1 MAGHH
6 SDRRTSFRDNALIS
20 SFKKNI
26 FFNYIGQLYTTLIG
40 ILILPMY
47 LQYMGPEA
55 YGLVGFYVLVQAWMN
70 LLDMGMTP
78 TLGREVARLKEHPS
92 EHWRLV
98 TVVNTLESLFL
109 VLAASLGLT
118 LFLSRDW
125 VASDW
130 LKVESLSL
138 ETVSTAVGVIAVTVA
153 VRWVSSINRSGIN
166 AYEAQVWMNVI
177 DIIVNTL
184 RFPGSL
190 LLVIWTNGSVMA
202 FFYFQLVI
210 VLIEIVVIRLK
221 LRTLMPHGISGVKR
235 FSTKELKRVAP
246 FALSIGYTGAVW
258 VLLTQLDKLILS
270 KVLTL
275 ADYGYFTLVATIA
288 SGVTMLAGPVSK
300 AVLPRMTVLLAVEK
314 KEEMIAIYR
323 RSTRMVVLFVAPV
336 TLVIALMPELVVYTW
351 TGDREAA
358 SWTAPILPL
367 FVLGS
372 GLLVIIAFQY
382 YLQYAFGILKY
393 HVLYNTASVVVNIPL
408 IVFAA
413 FNYGPVGVAWVW
425 FGFRAF
431 SFLLWVPYVHRK
443 FYPGLHKQWMLI
455 DVLPGFLVSIVV
467 INILDNL
474 FDIHSEI
481 TQLGGAV
488 VLSSITLVSIFVT
501 FLLTMQSKLGRS

>member
-1 MAGHH
+1 
-6 SDRRTSFRDNALIS
+6 
-20 SFKKNI
+20 
-26 FFNYIGQLYTTLIG
+26 
-40 ILILPMY
+40 MY
-47 LQYMGPEA
+47 LQHMGPEA

-92 EHWRLV
+92 EQWRLV

-109 VLAASLGLT
+109 VLATLLGLG
-118 LFLSRDW
+118 LFLTKEW

-130 LKVESLSL
+130 LKVESLPL

-166 AYEAQVWMNVI
+166 AYEAQVWMNVV

-190 LLVIWTNGSVMA
+190 LLVMWTGGNVMA
-202 FFYFQLVI
+202 FFYFQLI
-210 VLIEIVVIRLK
+210 VVLVEIMVIRLK
-221 LRTLMPHGISGVKR
+221 LRSLMPKEIEGIVR
-235 FSTKELKRVAP
+235 FSTQELRRVAP
-246 FALSIGYTGAVW
+246 FALSIGYTGAIW

-270 KVLTL
+270 KVLPL
-275 ADYGYFTLVATIA
+275 SDYGYFTLVATIA

-300 AVLPRMTVLLAVEK
+300 AVLPRMTALLAVDK

-393 HVLYNTASVVVNIPL
+393 HVFYNTASVVVNIPL

-431 SFLLWVPYVHRK
+431 SFVLWVPYVHRK
-443 FYPGLHKQWMLI
+443 FYPGLHKQWVLI
-455 DVLPGFLVSIVV
+455 DVLPGVVISIFVINILINLFNINSEITRLGGAGVLTSVTLVSIVIV
-467 INILDNL
+467 
-474 FDIHSEI
+474 
-481 TQLGGAV
+481 
-488 VLSSITLVSIFVT
+488 
-501 FLLTMQSKLGRS
+501 FLLTMQSKLWKP